1 VGDAVIG
8 PVLAEALTR
17 SMGALASGGF
27 NWWQQLPG
35 WDPDSLYGRALH
47 LAHPGEAWVIPAT
60 WFGVLLLLGLAWVAR
75 RGIQSALDR
84 PGAAKYVP
92 DSGLTVR
99 NAFEILV
106 EGLMGLFGGNLNAK
120 DRAYYFPF
128 LATIFT
134 TIFVSN
140 LLGFVPGV
148 VPITENFSSNFAM
161 ALAVFL
167 VFNIA
172 GIARNG
178 TGYVKHLWGPKL
190 PFVMIPVNV
199 IILLVETFGL
209 FVRPATLTVRL
220 TANIFADHLVA
231 GVIRGIGGGTD
242 SLAGMIMGAI
252 LPLPFY
258 ALGLLVC
265 FLQAFV
271 FTLLS
276 TIYIGL
282 AVAHDEGHADAD
294 HHH

>member
-1 VGDAVIG
+1 MGDA
-8 PVLAEALTR
+8 LAAAAAQGMR
-17 SMGALASGGF
+17 AFASGF
-27 NWWQQLPG
+27 NWWQQIPG
-35 WDPDSLYGRALH
+35 FGHDSIYGRALH
-47 LAHPGEAWVIPAT
+47 LDHASEAWVIPAT
-60 WFGVLLLLGLAWVAR
+60 WFGVLLLLGLALVAR
-75 RGIQSALDR
+75 MGIQSALDR
-84 PGAAKYVP
+84 PGAAKFVP
-92 DSGLTVR
+92 DAGLTVR
-99 NAFEILV
+99 NLFEILV

-140 LLGFVPGV
+140 LLGFIPGV

-161 ALAVFL
+161 AIAVFV
-167 VFNIA
+167 VFNVA

-178 TGYVKHLWGPKL
+178 TGYLKHLWGPKL
-190 PFVMIPVNV
+190 PLLMIPVNV

-231 GVIRGIGGGTD
+231 GVIRDIGGGPGSVT
-242 SLAGMIMGAI
+242 GIIMGAI

-282 AVAHDEGHADAD
+282 AVAHDEGHDDAD